1 MNLALS
7 AALHNASEGAAV
19 GSPFLPASFF
29 NATSWSAGAGANGSV
44 AAAPDVG
51 DVPQVP
57 AYIRTASTVA
67 CVIIMSIGVAGNA
80 MVPAVILRSRDMRNS
95 TNIFL
100 VNLSVADLLVLLVCT
115 PTVLVEVH
123 SRPEVWL
130 LGETMC
136 EYDRKALLHSYSYTA
151 LRLQATKVG

>member
-1 MNLALS
+1 MRRRAAS
-7 AALHNASEGAAV
+7 PGSGSHMDAAL
-19 GSPFLPASFF
+19 
-29 NATSWSAGAGANGSV
+29 ANGSDADADV
-44 AAAPDVG
+44 DLLPGGLFNLNLSSAAPPAG
-51 DVPQVP
+51 NASSEVPVIP
-57 AYIRTASTVA
+57 AYIRTASTVV

-123 SRPEVWL
+123 SRPEVWV

-136 EYDRKALLHSYSYTA
+136 E
-151 LRLQATKVG
+151 